1 MGKNPAEAGQSW
13 SVTRGEQAPD
23 VIDGLLRD
31 LPEWFG
37 LEVSNGEYV
46 AAAGDRLTYLARSAS
61 SSAGPGGAP
70 AGALLVARH
79 FPASAEIYWL
89 GVSRSLHRQGVGRAL
104 VSALEADLIA
114 DNVSFLFVKTLGPSH
129 PDAGYAKTRLFY
141 EAIGFAPLEELHD
154 LWSPDNPC
162 LIMIKALR
170 VRNYG

>member
-1 MGKNPAEAGQSW
+1 VWEKAAGAGQAW

-23 VIDGLLRD
+23 VVERLVRD

-37 LEVSNGEYV
+37 IEASNREYV
-46 AAAGDRLTYLARSAS
+46 AAAGHRLTYLARSAS
-61 SSAGPGGAP
+61 SSAGAGGAP
-70 AGALLVARH
+70 AGALLVVRH

-89 GVSRSLHRQGVGRAL
+89 GVSRNLHRQGVGHAL

-114 DNVSFLFVKTLGPSH
+114 EGVSFLFVKTLGPSH

-141 EAIGFAPLEELHD
+141 EAMGFAPLEELHD
-154 LWSPDNPC
+154 LWGPDNPC

-170 VRNYG
+170 GPSYG